1 MMLHLLRSLA
11 YVKTFFKHISHY
23 ELLSEVTLSGLNTAL
38 VSSYLKHKGKVRKL
52 AWLSS
57 GENTNYILKNV
68 SAVYVHTTKVN
79 LNKVTI

>member
-11 YVKTFFKHISHY
+11 YVKTLLKHISHY

-38 VSSYLKHKGKVRKL
+38 VSSYLNIKGKVCKL
-52 AWLSS
+52 VWLYS
-57 GENTNYILKNV
+57 GNILKNV
-68 SAVYVHTTKVN
+68 PAVYVHTTKVS